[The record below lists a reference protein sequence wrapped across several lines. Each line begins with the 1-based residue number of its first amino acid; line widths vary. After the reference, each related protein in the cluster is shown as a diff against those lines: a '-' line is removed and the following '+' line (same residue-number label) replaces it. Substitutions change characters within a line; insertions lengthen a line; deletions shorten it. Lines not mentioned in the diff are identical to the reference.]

1 MAIESSINEGQ
12 PKPKDP
18 EIAEKAPSIAA
29 SVGEELKTGQV
40 ELLDEAEV
48 FLQQNGIPHSRLKE
62 LLEDE
67 AAQKKLVRHIDL
79 TLLPLLMGTYF
90 LQYIDKQALSYGAV
104 FDLFETT
111 NTSQSQYSWL
121 ASIFYFA
128 YLLAEW
134 PASYLAQHFP
144 TGTVVSVFVTCWGIV
159 LTCTAASHSFAGL
172 AVCRFL
178 LGMFEAVITPAFM
191 LVTSMW
197 YTRKEAPVRAGAF
210 YCFNGIGSM
219 VGGILFY
226 GVGQADGWD
235 VWRIIFIIC
244 GGMTVIWGVVLF
256 FFLPNNILTAKRYTV
271 EQKALLIARSQSNK
285 TGVFSSKI
293 KPAQIKEAFKDIQ
306 IWLLFFYTLLNEIV
320 NGGIANFGKLIVKGF
335 TKDALLTTAYG
346 IPYGAWVAFFIFTG
360 PFCASKFKNFR
371 TIVMMTWVLPTLIA
385 VSLFLKLDRG
395 NKNGLLMAYYISPSF
410 VGALVVALQMPAANV
425 AGYTKRVT
433 STAFVFLAYCV
444 GNIIGP
450 QAFLASEAPIY
461 GTGCKVIM
469 GCTAGQV
476 IIAIAIR
483 ILLKRRN
490 AKRDAEAAAS
500 GHDAAE
506 EDDEVL
512 MDLTDFENRKFRYS
526 Y

>member
-1 MAIESSINEGQ
+1 MAVETSINAEQ
-12 PKPKDP
+12 PKPKDL
-18 EIAEKAPSIAA
+18 EIAEKRPSVPGSID
-29 SVGEELKTGQV
+29 GDLKAGQV
-40 ELLDEAEV
+40 ELLDEAEI
-48 FLQQNGIPHSRLKE
+48 FLQQNGISHAQMRE
-62 LLEDE
+62 LFEDE
-67 AAQKKLVRHIDL
+67 DAKKKLVRKIDL
-79 TLLPLLMGTYF
+79 TLLPLLMGTYL

-111 NTSQSQYSWL
+111 NTTQSQYSWL

-128 YLLAEW
+128 YLVAEW

-144 TGTVVSVFVTCWGIV
+144 TGTVVSVFVVSWGTV

-178 LGMFEAVITPAFM
+178 LGAFEAVITPCFM
-191 LVTSMW
+191 MIVSMW
-197 YTRKEAPVRAGAF
+197 YTRAEAPMRAGSF
-210 YCFNGIGSM
+210 YCFNGFGSM

-235 VWRIIFIIC
+235 VWRIIFVMC
-244 GGMTVIWGVVLF
+244 GGLTIAWGIFLF
-256 FFLPNNILTAKRYTV
+256 FYLPNNIMTAKRYTV
-271 EQKALLIARSQSNK
+271 EEKALLIARSQSNN
-285 TGVFSSKI
+285 TGVFSRKI
-293 KPAQIKEAFKDIQ
+293 KPAQIKEAFRDPQ
-306 IWLLFFYTLLNEIV
+306 VWLLFFYTLLNEIV

-335 TKDALLTTAYG
+335 AKDALLTTAYG

-360 PFCASKFKNFR
+360 PLCASKFKNFR
-371 TIVMMTWVLPTLIA
+371 TIVMMTWVLPTLVA
-385 VSLFLKLDRG
+385 VSLFLKLDRA
-395 NKNGLLMAYYISPSF
+395 NKNGLLMAYYISSF

-476 IIAIAIR
+476 VLAISIR

-490 AKRDAEAAAS
+490 KRRDAEAEAS
-500 GHDAAE
+500 GQD

>member
-1 MAIESSINEGQ
+1 
-12 PKPKDP
+12 
-18 EIAEKAPSIAA
+18 
-29 SVGEELKTGQV
+29 
-40 ELLDEAEV
+40 
-48 FLQQNGIPHSRLKE
+48 
-62 LLEDE
+62 
-67 AAQKKLVRHIDL
+67 
-79 TLLPLLMGTYF
+79 MGTYL

-144 TGTVVSVFVTCWGIV
+144 TGTIVSIFVLCWGTV
-159 LTCTAASHSFAGL
+159 LTCTAACHSFAGL

-178 LGMFEAVITPAFM
+178 LGAFEAVITPCFM
-191 LVTSMW
+191 MIVSMW
-197 YTRKEAPVRAGAF
+197 YTRAEAPVRAGSF
-210 YCFNGIGSM
+210 YCFNGFGSM
-219 VGGILFY
+219 IGGILFY

-235 VWRIIFIIC
+235 VWRIIFIIF
-244 GGMTVIWGVVLF
+244 GGLTIVWGIVLF
-256 FFLPNNILTAKRYTV
+256 FYLPNNIMTAKRFTV
-271 EQKALLIARSQSNK
+271 EEKAAYCSQ
-285 TGVFSSKI
+285 
-293 KPAQIKEAFKDIQ
+293 PEQQDWL
-306 IWLLFFYTLLNEIV
+306 WLLFFYTLLNEIV

-360 PFCASKFKNFR
+360 PFCASKFKNCR

-433 STAFVFLAYCV
+433 PTAFVFLAYCV
-444 GNIIGP
+444 GKIIGS

-476 IIAIAIR
+476 VLAIAIR
-483 ILLKRRN
+483 QLLIKRN
-490 AKRDAEAAAS
+490 KQKDAEAKAS
-500 GHDAAE
+500 GHNAE
-506 EDDEVL
+506 DVSDEVL

>member
-1 MAIESSINEGQ
+1 MAIESSMNEGQ

-128 YLLAEW
+128 
-134 PASYLAQHFP
+134 
-144 TGTVVSVFVTCWGIV
+144 
-159 LTCTAASHSFAGL
+159 FAGL

-385 VSLFLKLDRG
+385 VSLFLKLDRD

>member
-1 MAIESSINEGQ
+1 MVVETSLNEGH
-12 PKPKDP
+12 PKPKDL
-18 EIAEKAPSIAA
+18 EIAEKKPSHSD
-29 SVGEELKTGQV
+29 SVVEDLKPGQV
-40 ELLDEAEV
+40 ELLDEAEI
-48 FLQQNGIPHSRLKE
+48 FLQQNGISHARLKE
-62 LLEDE
+62 LLEDK
-67 AAQKKLVRHIDL
+67 AAEKKLVRRIDL
-79 TLLPLLMGTYF
+79 TLLPLLMGTYL

-121 ASIFYFA
+121 ASIFYMA
-128 YLLAEW
+128 YLVSEW
-134 PASYLAQHFP
+134 PVSYLTQHFP
-144 TGTVVSVFVTCWGIV
+144 TGTVVSILVLCWGTV

-178 LGMFEAVITPAFM
+178 LGAFESVITPAFM
-191 LVTSMW
+191 MIVSMW
-197 YTRKEAPVRAGAF
+197 YTRSEAPMRAGAF
-210 YCFNGIGSM
+210 YCFNGFGSM
-219 VGGILFY
+219 IGGILFY

-235 VWRIIFIIC
+235 VWRIIFVMC
-244 GGMTVIWGVVLF
+244 GGLTIIWGVVLF
-256 FFLPNNILTAKRYTV
+256 FFLPNNIMAAKRFSV
-271 EQKALLIARSQSNK
+271 QDKAHLIARSQSNK
-285 TGVFSSKI
+285 TGVYSRKI
-293 KPAQIKEAFKDIQ
+293 KTAQIKEAFTDLQ
-306 IWLLFFYTLLNEIV
+306 VWLLFFYTLLNEIV

-371 TIVMMTWVLPTLIA
+371 TIVMMTWVMPTLVA
-385 VSLFLKLDRG
+385 VTLFLKLDRG

-469 GCTAGQV
+469 GCTAGQFV
-476 IIAIAIR
+476 LAIAIR
-483 ILLKRRN
+483 VLLMRRN
-490 AKRDAEAAAS
+490 KQRDAEAAAS
-500 GHDAAE
+500 GSNAA
-506 EDDEVL
+506 DDGDELL
-512 MDLTDFENRKFRYS
+512 MDLTDFENKKFRYS